1 MNSFFQAEWLALE
14 QQRSQ
19 LIRQIGQ
26 LADDVYRRK
35 PSDQTWSLAEVLAH
49 LITVEKLS
57 LTYMKKKALDWSRN
71 DHSGLWSQVRLLVF
85 VLSQRLPLKF
95 KAPQVIQQNTPSA
108 MPLQETLAAWD
119 TVRNDMKDFLSS
131 IPEEHLKKFIYR
143 HPQVGRFNGR
153 QALVVLREHFNH
165 HLPQI
170 NSLLKNCS

>member
-1 MNSFFQAEWLALE
+1 MS
-14 QQRSQ
+14 
-19 LIRQIGQ
+19 
-26 LADDVYRRK
+26 
-35 PSDQTWSLAEVLAH
+35 
-49 LITVEKLS
+49 
-57 LTYMKKKALDWSRN
+57 
-71 DHSGLWSQVRLLVF
+71 
-85 VLSQRLPLKF
+85 
-95 KAPQVIQQNTPSA
+95 
-108 MPLQETLAAWD
+108 LQETLAAWD